1 MFPVVAVGA
10 GGDALPLDIPRER
23 AETGG
28 GGGGPD
34 SESDGWLLENSF
46 LETARSNFNI
56 IKSLEKC

>member
-23 AETGG
+23 AET
-28 GGGGPD
+28 GGPD